1 MVDIFEILK
10 VIFLGIVEGIT
21 EWLPISSTGHML
33 LVDEFI
39 KMDVSESFKEMFFV
53 VIQLGA
59 ILAVVLMFFKKMF
72 PFQLNKSN
80 EVQTEKKPYSNNV
93 TIALFVVGL
102 FVVMMQICAYIGNIG
117 KFDYSLLFSS
127 TSFGQILYNIGFLIS
142 YNIVGI
148 LGLVLLSVAVI
159 RLIQKESK
167 VTKKR
172 KIQIKKDTMSLWF
185 KVVVA
190 CIPGAVITILFDDF
204 IEAHLHTPIVIAAT
218 LIIYG
223 IAFIIIERGN
233 KKAGSRV
240 KMKELSDLTYKDA
253 LLIGLFQVLSII
265 PGTSR
270 SGSTIIGALLIGVS
284 RVAAAEFTFFLAV
297 PVMFGLSAIKLL
309 KFGLAFTSA
318 ELIILATG
326 MLTAF
331 IVSVLVIKFLMGYIK
346 KHDFQAFGWYRIVL
360 GLVVLAYFLI
370 F

>member
-1 MVDIFEILK
+1 MVGIFEILK

-72 PFQLNKSN
+72 PFQMPNKKEN
-80 EVQTEKKPYSNNV
+80 K
-93 TIALFVVGL
+93 GL
-102 FVVMMQICAYIGNIG
+102 
-117 KFDYSLLFSS
+117 
-127 TSFGQILYNIGFLIS
+127 
-142 YNIVGI
+142 
-148 LGLVLLSVAVI
+148 
-159 RLIQKESK
+159 
-167 VTKKR
+167 
-172 KIQIKKDTMSLWF
+172 IKKDTMSLWF

-297 PVMFGLSAIKLL
+297 PVMFGLSAIKLI

-318 ELIILATG
+318 ELIILIVG

-331 IVSVLVIKFLMGYIK
+331 TVSLIVIKFLMGYIK